1 MNKIISMIVL
11 AVSMSAIFS
20 AVYADEASIEARVL
34 AKSSRSWDGTEL
46 PNYPTGTPEITIV
59 RITIAPGALLPL
71 HKHPVINAGVLLSGQ
86 LTVATEEN
94 ETLHMKAGDALI
106 EVVDKWHYGK
116 NEGSIPAEIIVFYA
130 GMPGSAITR
139 SKD

>member
-1 MNKIISMIVL
+1 MNKKISTIVL
-11 AVSMSAIFS
+11 AVFIGTFFS
-20 AVYADEASIEARVL
+20 TVYANESGIEAKVL
-34 AKSSRSWDGTEL
+34 AKSSRSWDGAEL
-46 PNYPTGTPEITIV
+46 PNYPNAKPEITIIH
-59 RITIAPGALLPL
+59 ITIAPGALLPL
-71 HKHPVINAGVLLSGQ
+71 HKHPVINAGILLSGQ

-116 NEGSIPAEIIVFYA
+116 NEGSVPAEIVVFYA
-130 GMPGSAITR
+130 GTPDSVLTR